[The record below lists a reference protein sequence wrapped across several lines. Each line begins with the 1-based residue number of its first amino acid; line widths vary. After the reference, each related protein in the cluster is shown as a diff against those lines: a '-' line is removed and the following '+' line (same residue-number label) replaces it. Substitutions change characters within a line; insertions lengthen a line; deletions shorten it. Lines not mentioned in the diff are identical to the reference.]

1 VFPPRQTNRTSPR
14 GPRSPPALLRCPS
27 TPSLMTP
34 QPRRRINPVAISFPQ
49 RHLLLRSNT
58 MRAKIS
64 RRRTLPHM
72 SALTGASH
80 ASHASGARASHRSIC
95 PSVRRV
101 HPPTS
106 SAGCLFTARFVPQ
119 YPHSGET
126 HWTTAA
132 GIAPLG
138 RLHCEAWPL
147 LPNTLEVSHER
158 QNARTLRRA
167 TAG

>member
-1 VFPPRQTNRTSPR
+1 
-14 GPRSPPALLRCPS
+14 
-27 TPSLMTP
+27 
-34 QPRRRINPVAISFPQ
+34 
-49 RHLLLRSNT
+49 
-58 MRAKIS
+58 
-64 RRRTLPHM
+64 M
-72 SALTGASH
+72 SAPTGASH
-80 ASHASGARASHRSIC
+80 ASHASGAGASHRSIC

-106 SAGCLFTARFVPQ
+106 SACCLFTARCVPQ

-158 QNARTLRRA
+158 QNAPTRHGRVNQAIDLCTKGCRDDRTRMISWYGRTRRPFRCLARRTRLTSSIMRSLNHNVTPLR
-167 TAG
+167 